1 MPATEGS
8 LDSAGSQSI
17 DRAAR
22 LLAMVAEKHRNG
34 AQLTELVRESG
45 LNQATT
51 RRILVALI
59 RAGLI
64 EQSAATRRYHLGVST
79 YVYGSIASD
88 RFAYQ
93 ALGDE
98 SVRRLA
104 ELSQD
109 TAFFCVRQG
118 LHTLCL
124 RREEGPHPIR
134 SHVLNVGQRH
144 PLGVAAHGIAILA
157 SLPDPEIDAII
168 SANLEYYAS
177 HYPMLT
183 EALLREMLSEARW
196 RGVAINRGVFHPGA
210 WAIGI
215 PIRGLSGEVMGAL
228 SIGAV
233 EDRLGEARQPD
244 IIRFLKTEAKKLE
257 ARIAT
262 FGAHMTPTI
271 EVVAPNP
278 MPGAPRPA
286 RRKHVEP

>member
-1 MPATEGS
+1 MSGRA
-8 LDSAGSQSI
+8 DSSGSQSI

-22 LLAMVAEKHRNG
+22 LLALVAERHRQG
-34 AQLTELVRESG
+34 APLTDLIRESG
-45 LNQATT
+45 LNQATV

-64 EQSAATRRYHLGVST
+64 EQSATTRRYHLGVST
-79 YVYGSIASD
+79 YVYGTISSD

-104 ELSQD
+104 ELSED

-124 RREEGPHPIR
+124 RREEGMHPIR

-157 SLPDPEIDAII
+157 SLPDVEVDAVIA
-168 SANLEYYAS
+168 ANLDYYAS

-183 EALLREMLSEARW
+183 EEILREMLIEARW
-196 RGVAINRGVFHPGA
+196 RGVAINRGLFHHGA
-210 WAIGI
+210 WAIAI

-228 SIGAV
+228 SVGAV
-233 EDRLGEARQPD
+233 EDRLGETRQPD
-244 IIRFLKTEAKKLE
+244 IIRHLKAEARKLE
-257 ARIAT
+257 SRIAT
-262 FGAHMTPTI
+262 FGAHMVPVA
-271 EVVAPNP
+271 EAPGSRAVAVAP
-278 MPGAPRPA
+278 PRHA
-286 RRKHVEP
+286 RRRQSEH